1 MPRVLAC
8 VEALC
13 TLGEISDTLRV
24 VFGEASELST
34 L

>member
-1 MPRVLAC
+1 MPRILAC

-13 TLGEISDTLRV
+13 TLGEISDTLRT
-24 VFGEASELST
+24 VFGEAGELSA